1 MLCMCSSTLKARLF
15 LHNLVW
21 DLELNPRVSVVF
33 LLSRCS
39 SSTLFIPRPVN
50 IHLQVLLKMQ
60 VSFVFIYPISSFALL
75 LTLWTT
81 FFPSYLKGSGY
92 SSMIFSRQFSNLHT
106 YIILLWLF
114 CKQFWINLFI
124 YSSVVPLLSKK
135 GILRIGT

>member
-1 MLCMCSSTLKARLF
+1 MTNNTVQNSSFFLSQILSTINSFSILHDMLCMCSSTLKVRLF

-21 DLELNPRVSVVF
+21 DLEPNPRVSVVF

-60 VSFVFIYPISSFALL
+60 VSFAFIYPISSFALL

-81 FFPSYLKGSGY
+81 IFPSYLKRSGY
-92 SSMIFSRQFSNLHT
+92 SSMILSRQFSNLHT
-106 YIILLWLF
+106 YIILL
-114 CKQFWINLFI
+114 
-124 YSSVVPLLSKK
+124 
-135 GILRIGT
+135 